1 MRKSTT
7 GCYNYNVI
15 LPSKKVLSVFIIT
28 AALVVAIIIAFGRD
42 KSSTAI
48 NFASDL
54 VAGDKLTIPEN
65 QNWQDELTNV
75 VPSTNQVA
83 TEDGDSSEN
92 GVTDTIATTLISNYL
107 ALKQNDSLTGES
119 AQKLIDQTIEYVEK
133 NSSQTAPVSESQLNI
148 VADNGKTSISQYG
161 ENLGMIFKTNR
172 PKDPKTTLDIIT
184 KAIQSNDP
192 AKMAELDSIITT
204 YEKIT
209 ADLLKMPVPKT
220 FVKAHL
226 DVVNS
231 IKNGTTAIK
240 EMKSSLEDPFKAL
253 AAIQLYQKSVT
264 TFVQVFQA
272 INIFIVKNNIVY
284 KQGSGGY
291 YLLYGI

>member
-1 MRKSTT
+1 M
-7 GCYNYNVI
+7 
-15 LPSKKVLSVFIIT
+15 
-28 AALVVAIIIAFGRD
+28 AIIITFGRD

-54 VAGDKLTIPEN
+54 VAGEKLTIPEN
-65 QNWQDELTNV
+65 QNWQDELTNI
-75 VPSTNQVA
+75 VPSANQMA
-83 TEDGDSSEN
+83 IEEEDSSEN
-92 GVTDTIATTLISNYL
+92 GVTDTIATTLVSNYL
-107 ALKQNDSLTGES
+107 TLKQNGSLTEES

-133 NSSQTAPVSESQLNI
+133 NSSQAVSISESQLNV

-161 ENLGMIFKTNR
+161 ENLGMIFKTNK
-172 PKDPKTTLDIIT
+172 PKDPKTTMDIIT

-192 AKMAELDSIITT
+192 VKMAELDNIIIT

-231 IKNGTTAIK
+231 IKNGTGAIK
-240 EMKSSLEDPFKAL
+240 EMKGSLEDPFKAL
-253 AAIQLYQKSVT
+253 TAIQLYQKSVT
-264 TFVQVFQA
+264 TFIQVFQA

>member
-1 MRKSTT
+1 MI
-7 GCYNYNVI
+7 V
-15 LPSKKVLSVFIIT
+15 LPSKKVLSVFILT
-28 AALVVAIIIAFGRD
+28 ASLVVSVIIAFGKD
-42 KSSTAI
+42 KRSTPI
-48 NFASDL
+48 NFTNNL
-54 VAGDKLTIPEN
+54 VAGEKVALPAN
-65 QNWQDELTNV
+65 PNWQNELNKISLTTSLDQPAN
-75 VPSTNQVA
+75 A
-83 TEDGDSSEN
+83 TSSQEN
-92 GVTDTIATTLISNYL
+92 ITDTISRTLVSNYL
-107 ALKQNDSLTGES
+107 ALKQNNKLDQES

-133 NSSQTAPVSESQLNI
+133 NGGQITPISETELNV

-161 ENLGMIFKTNR
+161 ENLGMIFKTNK
-172 PKDPKTTLDIIT
+172 PKDPKTTMDVIA

-192 AKMAELDSIITT
+192 AKMTELDSIITT

-209 ADLLKMPVPKT
+209 ADLLKMPVPRT

-231 IKNGTTAIK
+231 IRNGTSAIR

-253 AAIQLYQKSVT
+253 TVIQLYQKSVT
-264 TFVQVFQA
+264 TFIQVFQA
-272 INIFIVKNNIVY
+272 INVFMVKNKIVY

>member
-1 MRKSTT
+1 MQKSTT

-28 AALVVAIIIAFGRD
+28 AALVVAIIIAFGKD

-54 VAGDKLTIPEN
+54 IAGEKLTIPEN

-83 TEDGDSSEN
+83 TKEDLSEN
-92 GVTDTIATTLISNYL
+92 GVTDTVATTLISNYI
-107 ALKQNDSLTGES
+107 ALKQNGSLTGES

-133 NSSQTAPVSESQLNI
+133 NSSQTALISESGLNI
-148 VADNGKTSISQYG
+148 VSDNGKTSISQYG
-161 ENLGMIFKTNR
+161 ENLGMIFKTNK
-172 PKDPKTTLDIIT
+172 PKVVRNEMEIIT
-184 KAIQSNDP
+184 QIVESKDSN
-192 AKMAELDSIITT
+192 KMSDLNTIIAV
-204 YEKIT
+204 YEKIL
-209 ADLLKMPVPKT
+209 AELIKMPVPKT

-226 DVVNS
+226 DMTNGVKGMIMALTE
-231 IKNGTTAIK
+231 IKTVLSDPV
-240 EMKSSLEDPFKAL
+240 KSLSAME
-253 AAIQLYQKSVT
+253 LYQEGST
-264 TFVQVFQA
+264 IFIQA
-272 INIFIVKNNIVY
+272 KQATNIFIIQNNIVY
-284 KQGSGGY
+284 KQGTGGY